1 VAITNSVT
9 ASSATVASAASALKT
24 TSQKSAAQALISKL
38 GSGSGVDLNSLA
50 TNLVDA
56 ERAARTAPVNK
67 NITAGEARV
76 SGYAA
81 LSMTIDS
88 LKTAF
93 DALQK
98 PSGVN
103 LVSASSSNTSA
114 VSVTA
119 TTGAILGTHE
129 VSVTARAQGQRNLS
143 TGFAATDTK
152 VSNSDFYLQVAVNG
166 KTKGVKV
173 AAANATPSGMVTAIN
188 NAKLG
193 VTAQLVNTGDGS
205 ASPYKIVLNGTTG
218 ASNSFSF
225 STDDGTGKNDRQ
237 KITFRTATASGTF
250 KIGDVSVSVK
260 ASDTAASIATAAK
273 AALEAADSKN
283 GVVGRT
289 YMVNGDALMI
299 DYTLTDGN
307 MDLVT
312 VTDPQLTRAVT
323 TGQANPERIQAFSLG
338 TPLSAVEL
346 PKVQALTFGDASA
359 NGTIS
364 LGGVSVAVQAGD
376 TASQVAAKVLAAF
389 QDPVNSASLGGKQL
403 TDLGGGILR
412 VSYPFSDGDASL
424 AYADDATPTGV
435 SVSAQTTQ
443 VFTRKTSLVD
453 VNFSDLKQQARDTEF
468 TLNGITM
475 RRSSNA
481 VSDAIPG
488 VTLNLLGATVQN
500 SPVLVTINRDTNTV
514 REKVKA
520 LVEAFNMTISD
531 LKVLSGPKNTE
542 DPTDIYSGSLQNEST
557 VQVIRTQLRRLVLDN
572 STSPGTSVK
581 ALRDIGVS
589 IDKNGILTFDEAG
602 FDTAAT
608 NGFDEIVTMLT
619 ANKESKSQFTTL
631 TQGLAGDAVKRL
643 TDLTKPTGYIQTQ
656 SSSAQKNVDRYKEQL
671 EQIEARLKRLQEQ
684 YTKTFANL
692 DTLVGSISS
701 QRTSLKSTFDAMLK
715 TGSS

>member
-1 VAITNSVT
+1 MAITNSVT

>member
-1 VAITNSVT
+1 MAITNSVT
-9 ASSATVASAASALKT
+9 ASSSAAASAASALKT

-67 NITAGEARV
+67 SITAGEARV

-93 DALQK
+93 DGLQK
-98 PSGVN
+98 PSSVN
-103 LVSASSSNTSA
+103 LVSANSSNTSA

-119 TTGAILGTHE
+119 TTGAIPGTHE

-143 TGFAATDTK
+143 NGFPATDTK
-152 VSNSDFYLQVAVNG
+152 VSSSDFYIQLTVNG
-166 KTKGVKV
+166 KTKGVKIS
-173 AAANATPSGMVTAIN
+173 AANATPAGMITAIN

-193 VTAQLVNTGDGS
+193 VTAQILNTGDGS

-218 ASNSFSF
+218 ATNSFSF
-225 STDDGTGKNDRQ
+225 TTDDGTGTNDRQ
-237 KITFRTATASGTF
+237 KITFRQARADGTF
-250 KIGDVSVSVK
+250 KIGDVSIPVK
-260 ASDTAASIATAAK
+260 ADDTANSIATAAK

-283 GVVGRT
+283 GIFGRT
-289 YMVNGDALMI
+289 YTVTGDDLFI
-299 DYTLTDGN
+299 DYALTDGN
-307 MDLVT
+307 MNLVT

-323 TGQANPERIQAFSLG
+323 AGASNPTRVQSFSVG
-338 TPLSAVEL
+338 APLWL
-346 PKVQALTFGDASA
+346 PKIQKLSFSTPAES
-359 NGTIS
+359 GTIT
-364 LGGVSVAVQAGD
+364 LGGVSVSVVKDETPQ
-376 TASQVAAKVLAAF
+376 QIAAKVLAAF
-389 QDPVNSASLGGKQL
+389 QDPSNSVLLGGKQI
-403 TDLGGGILR
+403 TNLGSGELEVR
-412 VSYPFSDGDASL
+412 YSFADGDANL
-424 AYADDATPTGV
+424 GFVDAASPTGV
-435 SVSAQTTQ
+435 MVTAPQTIQAFNPKSA
-443 VFTRKTSLVD
+443 LVD
-453 VNFSDLKQQARDTEF
+453 FNFIDVKQQARDAEF

-500 SPVLVTINRDTNTV
+500 SPALVNVNRDTNAV
-514 REKVKA
+514 RDKVKA
-520 LVEAFNMTISD
+520 LVEAFNTTIAD
-531 LKVLSGPKNTE
+531 LKILSGPKNTE
-542 DPTDIYSGSLQNEST
+542 DPTDIYSGALQNEST

-572 STSPGTSVK
+572 STSPGSSIK

-589 IDKNGILTFDEAG
+589 IDKNGVLTFDEAG

-608 NGFDEIVTMLT
+608 NSFDEIVTMLT

-643 TDLTKPTGYIQTQ
+643 TDLTKPTGYIQNQ

-701 QRTSLKSTFDAMLK
+701 QRTSLKSTFDAMLR
-715 TGSS
+715 TSSS